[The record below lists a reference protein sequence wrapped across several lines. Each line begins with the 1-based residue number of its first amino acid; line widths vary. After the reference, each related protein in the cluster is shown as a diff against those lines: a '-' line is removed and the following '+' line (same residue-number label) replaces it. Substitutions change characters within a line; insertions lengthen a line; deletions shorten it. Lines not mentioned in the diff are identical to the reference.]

1 MRNPLR
7 PGDNARGRLL
17 VLTGLDGSGKSTQAE
32 LLERRLYE
40 NGYDVAKVWSRWEP
54 ALSAPLIR
62 AAKRRLGAR
71 EDAATADYID
81 FTAAK
86 RQAMNKPWKRAM
98 WQFMVWSEYAVQM
111 RWRLLPHALRGRGV
125 ICDRY
130 IHDTLVDIAINF
142 SVKPEEI
149 ERLCRHPLLALF
161 PAPRSV
167 IYIDIDPETGAERKS
182 DGTPP
187 EYLADR
193 REHYLSLTR
202 LIGAHTVD
210 GGGTIDR
217 VAEAIWESTSGW
229 RMSLPR
235 RDRAAEGGN
244 IP

>member
-7 PGDNARGRLL
+7 PGDNARGRML

-32 LLERRLYE
+32 LLARRLYE
-40 NGYDVAKVWSRWEP
+40 NGYEVAKVWSRWEP

-62 AAKRRLGAR
+62 TAKRRLGAR
-71 EDAATADYID
+71 EDAATADYTD

-86 RQAMNKPWKRAM
+86 RQAMNKPWKQSL
-98 WQFMVWSEYAVQM
+98 WQLMVWSEYAVQM
-111 RWRLLPHALRGRGV
+111 HWRLLPHALRRRGV

-167 IYIDIDPETGAERKS
+167 IYIDIDPETGAGRKR

-193 REHYLSLTR
+193 REHYLSLAQ
-202 LIGAHTVD
+202 LIGAPTVN
-210 GGGTIDR
+210 GGETIER
-217 VAEAIWESTSGW
+217 VAEAIWESTGSW
-229 RMSLPR
+229 RSSLR
-235 RDRAAEGGN
+235 RRVRTAEGGN
-244 IP
+244 VP